1 MVLGQLTDDQSQNST
16 EESQNISASNAT
28 RDDIPPPGFHRMIP
42 GESSSPETQNV
53 IQLSIDTLPREQ
65 RVVTGVARDEIDV
78 NPLQANIPSTSP
90 TPGNLS
96 FSSNFNRVI

>member
-1 MVLGQLTDDQSQNST
+1 MVLGQLTDDQNTNSAEENQN
-16 EESQNISASNAT
+16 NSASNAA

-53 IQLSIDTLPREQ
+53 NQLSIDTLPREQ

-78 NPLQANIPSTSP
+78 NPLQTDIPLPSP
-90 TPGNLS
+90 TPGNK
-96 FSSNFNRVI
+96 I